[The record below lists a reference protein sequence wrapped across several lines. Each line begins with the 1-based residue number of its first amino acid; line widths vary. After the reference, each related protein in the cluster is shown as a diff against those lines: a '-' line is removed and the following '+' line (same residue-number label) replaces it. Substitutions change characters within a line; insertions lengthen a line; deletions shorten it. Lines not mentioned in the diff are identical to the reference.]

1 MRRAASLDERS
12 TGLYL
17 DIRAYNCR
25 VIVRLSVARLALF
38 AACAFTLVACQ
49 TDGTGPIAAGPM
61 TSTRAARECWMRT
74 EKTSARENLDK
85 RAEIVNKCIDE
96 KMKAA
101 GMK

>member
-1 MRRAASLDERS
+1 MKS
-12 TGLYL
+12 
-17 DIRAYNCR
+17 
-25 VIVRLSVARLALF
+25 VIFNVRLSVARLALF

-61 TSTRAARECWMRT
+61 RT